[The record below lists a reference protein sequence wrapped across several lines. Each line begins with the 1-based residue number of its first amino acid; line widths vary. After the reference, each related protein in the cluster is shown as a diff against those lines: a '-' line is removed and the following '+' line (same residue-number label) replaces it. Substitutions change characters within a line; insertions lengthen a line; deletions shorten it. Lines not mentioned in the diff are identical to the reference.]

1 MKLDGKSILLTGASS
16 GIGLSI
22 AKRFA
27 KGNCNIAILSRNIDK
42 LNDFASNFRS
52 ANNFILPLHCDV
64 SDQDQVNSA
73 FNTVIA
79 EFGGIDI
86 AILNAGTSS
95 RLDAEDFSAAKGKE
109 IISVNLIGNFY
120 FLEKLIPYFIS
131 KKNGMIVGVSS
142 LADTRGFPRSGFYNA
157 SKAAFSK
164 LLESLRIELSE
175 YGIKVITVRPGFV
188 KTPMTDKNEFY
199 MPFLMSPEKAA
210 EIIVAGIQKE
220 KRQIQFPL
228 ATVIGTKLISIMP
241 DSLFEFFARK
251 HLQGLKKKKP
261 D

>member
-1 MKLDGKSILLTGASS
+1 MNLSGKSILLTGASS
-16 GIGLSI
+16 GIGYAVAKKLAKENCKI
-22 AKRFA
+22 AVLARD
-27 KGNCNIAILSRNIDK
+27 IDK
-42 LNDFASNFRS
+42 LREFASEFSS
-52 ANNFILPLHCDV
+52 ANNLILPIRCDV
-64 SDQDQVNSA
+64 SNQGDVNSA
-73 FNTVIA
+73 FNTIFA

-86 AILNAGTSS
+86 AMLNAGTSD
-95 RLDAEDFSAAKGKE
+95 RIDAEDFSADKGKE
-109 IISVNLIGNFY
+109 IISVNLTGKFY

-164 LLESLRIELSE
+164 LLESLRIELSG

-210 EIIVAGIQKE
+210 DKIVAGIKKE
-220 KRQIQFPL
+220 KRKIQFPL
-228 ATVIGTKLISIMP
+228 LTVIGTNLIGIIP
-241 DSLFEFFARK
+241 DSMFEFFARR
-251 HLQGLKKKKP
+251 HLEGLKKKGL
-261 D
+261 